1 MGSARA
7 VHRPHPGISPEQ
19 ARDARARAWHFV
31 FQCWQESQ
39 MAAKR
44 APTPNGSNER
54 NQRVQ
59 QAKEAAMT

>member
-19 ARDARARAWHFV
+19 ARDARARAWRFV

-44 APTPNGSNER
+44 APTPNGTAPTSATSECNKR
-54 NQRVQ
+54 RRLP
-59 QAKEAAMT
+59 